1 MGLLTIFPCLALIA
15 WLLVR
20 DIRRRPPLSAALWMP
35 VLTLLAVAS
44 RTPALWLQAHPPITD
59 MPNEAPGNP
68 LDQTFFFLMIAGSL
82 LVVSL
87 RGVKWSKLLVANA
100 AITLFYAYFAVSS
113 LWSAYPSASF
123 IRVVKDFGLMVV
135 VVLVILSEKNPVA
148 AVAAVYTRCACVLF
162 PLSVVLI
169 RFFPQGRMYSKGGE
183 ASYVGAA
190 LQKNSLGEM
199 VMVFILFL
207 LWDHLETRPSGA
219 KWPWSGMRWDFIML
233 ALTGLW
239 LLYMSESVTSW
250 VCLCLGV
257 GLILGA
263 GRFARPATGRVVLL
277 IAISLPFLLFFTSY
291 FNSAATPLLAALGR
305 DATFTGRTY
314 IWEHIT
320 SGTVNPLIGAGFNNF
335 WGGLG
340 GKSINEALQ
349 THVPTAHDGYLDI
362 YLDGGVI
369 GLVLL
374 FCLLFASGNRLVRKL
389 RVNRFQAFRFV
400 FLIVAI
406 VSNLTESS
414 FARTSIIWF
423 TTLLVLVEFP
433 FPKAKEVF
441 DHQPQGTGDGSPIV
455 HVAS

>member
-1 MGLLTIFPCLALIA
+1 
-15 WLLVR
+15 V
-20 DIRRRPPLSAALWMP
+20 P
-35 VLTLLAVAS
+35 VLTLLALAS

-59 MPNEAPGNP
+59 LPNEAPGSL

-87 RGVKWSKLLVANA
+87 RRVKWSKLLVANA
-100 AITLFYAYFAVSS
+100 AITLFYAYFLVSS

-123 IRVVKDFGLMVV
+123 IRVVKDFGMMVV

-148 AVAAVYTRCACVLF
+148 AVGAVYTRCACVLF

-169 RFFPQGRMYSKGGE
+169 RFFPQGRMYAHSGE
-183 ASYVGAA
+183 ATYVGAA

-207 LWDHLETRPSGA
+207 LWDHLETRPAGA

-233 ALTGLW
+233 ALAGLW
-239 LLYMSESVTSW
+239 LLYVSESVTSW
-250 VCLCLGV
+250 VCLWLGV
-257 GLILGA
+257 VLILGA
-263 GRFARPATGRVVLL
+263 DRFARPATGRVMLL
-277 IAISLPFLLFFTSY
+277 IAMSLPFLLFFTQY

-335 WGGLG
+335 WGGAG
-340 GKSINEALQ
+340 AKAINDALQ
-349 THVPTAHDGYLDI
+349 SHVPTAHDGYLDI

-374 FCLLFASGNRLVRKL
+374 FCLLFASGNRLLRRL
-389 RVNRFQAFRFV
+389 RVNRFQAFRFA

-406 VSNLTESS
+406 VSNLSESNI
-414 FARTSIIWF
+414 ARSCPVWF

-433 FPKAKEVF
+433 SPKVKGVSR
-441 DHQPQGTGDGSPIV
+441 DQPEEWSDGSRIV
-455 HVAS
+455 DVAS